1 MTNAT
6 VIPTV
11 KTELLGLE
19 SEVTANKIKNNS
31 MAPETDES
39 SMENEAVCILDPG
52 GVVWLFI
59 ARRLLEEI
67 PDRVELGWQQA

>member
-1 MTNAT
+1 MNNAT
-6 VIPTV
+6 VIPAV
-11 KTELLGLE
+11 KTELPGLE

-31 MAPETDES
+31 MAAETNES
-39 SMENEAVCILDPG
+39 SMENEAGCILGPG

-67 PDRVELGWQQA
+67 PDRVELGRQQA